1 MKAQRTNWG
10 TEDTFKYEICKE
22 QYYIPIHFHQFA
34 ELVLM
39 LDGEMKVT
47 VNGRTEMLRTGQFTF
62 VFPYQAHSFQAER
75 EVFLVIYTFSPSL
88 LTDFFRNAEGKA
100 GEHAV
105 FNASPMSRQ
114 MFVDYATEEG
124 NFARESFYAVL
135 SCLYMMLADFSR
147 QVRLVECSYDSHVLS
162 RVVRYVN
169 DHFAEPLSLQSV
181 AHEVGYSPNYL
192 SHCFKISLG
201 LNFCTLLACIRVE
214 YAKTLL
220 TKTAKSMLE
229 IGLESGFGSER
240 SFHRQFKNI
249 TGTTPGEYRTQR
261 SVQVTMHRDDEHEQY
276 LFPDTL
282 DVYRET
288 RKKQQA

>member
-22 QYYIPIHFHQFA
+22 KYYIPIHFHQFA

-88 LTDFFRNAEGKA
+88 LTDFFR
-100 GEHAV
+100 
-105 FNASPMSRQ
+105 
-114 MFVDYATEEG
+114 
-124 NFARESFYAVL
+124 
-135 SCLYMMLADFSR
+135 
-147 QVRLVECSYDSHVLS
+147 
-162 RVVRYVN
+162 
-169 DHFAEPLSLQSV
+169 
-181 AHEVGYSPNYL
+181 
-192 SHCFKISLG
+192 CFKISLG